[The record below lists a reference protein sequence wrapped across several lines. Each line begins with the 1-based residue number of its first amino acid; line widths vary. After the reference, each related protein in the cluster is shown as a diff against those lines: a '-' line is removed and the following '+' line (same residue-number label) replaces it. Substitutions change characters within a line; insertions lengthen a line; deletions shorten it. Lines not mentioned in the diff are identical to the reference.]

1 MAFEYNQDSYWNGAT
16 FYQQNLDTV
25 PLETGG
31 FFDTSA
37 NPLTINTSGPQFT
50 DNLIGEPSSVTYS
63 EWGGSMQGDALSNG
77 DFSPTTGKSDK
88 PASTTEGSSRGPRR
102 PSAEAVARRR
112 KQNRVSQ
119 AAWRARNKEL
129 VEELRQEISE
139 YSEYTENMQ
148 QTMRSLLQT
157 TESLKG
163 VIENALAQQP
173 PCKSLQTRPNGES
186 QLMSPISSNEGPS
199 QDSQDT
205 QDCDGDVV

>member
-1 MAFEYNQDSYWNGAT
+1 ME
-16 FYQQNLDTV
+16 
-25 PLETGG
+25 
-31 FFDTSA
+31 
-37 NPLTINTSGPQFT
+37 
-50 DNLIGEPSSVTYS
+50 EPSSVTYS
-63 EWGGSMQGDALSNG
+63 EWGGSIQGDTLSNG
-77 DFSPTTGKSDK
+77 NFSPIAAKSDRT
-88 PASTTEGSSRGPRR
+88 ASTSEGSSRVPRR

-163 VIENALAQQP
+163 VIENALAQTP
-173 PCKSLQTRPNGES
+173 PSKSSPGRPNYES
-186 QLMSPISSNEGPS
+186 QLLSPISSNEGTV
-199 QDSQDT
+199 QDTQDT
-205 QDCDGDVV
+205 QDCDGETA

>member
-1 MAFEYNQDSYWNGAT
+1 MAFEYVQDSYWNGAT

-25 PLETGG
+25 PLEAGG
-31 FFDTSA
+31 FLET
-37 NPLTINTSGPQFT
+37 PPQLTINPTSPQYT
-50 DNLIGEPSSVTYS
+50 SSLVGDPTTVAYS
-63 EWGGSMQGDALSNG
+63 DWGGSIQGDTVSSG
-77 DFSPTTGKSDK
+77 DFSPTTARSDK
-88 PASTTEGSSRGPRR
+88 PASTSGGSSRGPRR

-148 QTMRSLLQT
+148 QTMKSLLQT

-163 VIENALAQQP
+163 AIESALAQKP
-173 PCKSLQTRPNGES
+173 PRKSSQSRATGES
-186 QLMSPISSNEGPS
+186 QLMSPSSSNEEG
-199 QDSQDT
+199 QAQDT
-205 QDCDGDVV
+205 QDCDGDIV

>member
-25 PLETGG
+25 PLEAGG
-31 FFDTSA
+31 FFESSA
-37 NPLTINTSGPQFT
+37 NPLTINTTAPQFT
-50 DNLIGEPSSVTYS
+50 GNLIGEPPSVAYS
-63 EWGGSMQGDALSNG
+63 EWGGSIQGDSISTG
-77 DFSPTTGKSDK
+77 DFSPTTTKSDK
-88 PASTTEGSSRGPRR
+88 ITEGSSRGPRR

-173 PCKSLQTRPNGES
+173 PNKSSQSRPNGES
-186 QLMSPISSNEGPS
+186 QLMSPISSNDGPQ
-199 QDSQDT
+199 QDTQDT
-205 QDCDGDVV
+205 QDCDGDDV